1 MNFVFPY
8 FKTNNTHVRI
18 STNGFILFYTS
29 LSCCSVTRPTSSNSI
44 AAYNYD
50 LITTSAS
57 GKVYYRSITQT
68 NTDLT
73 TIQNEI
79 NQYLTTNFV
88 AKNAFLITYDN
99 ILSYTDRTDTAKFQI
114 ILSTDSQRSFL
125 TINYVKCLLRQ
136 TSLPLSEFDCLDASN
151 RFVQNFINNPCTS
164 SNVNVPGKWI
174 FNISSECNFPNYV

>member
-1 MNFVFPY
+1 MF
-8 FKTNNTHVRI
+8 NTL
-18 STNGFILFYTS
+18 ST
-29 LSCCSVTRPTSSNSI
+29 CCSITRPTSSNSI

-50 LITTSAS
+50 LITTTTS
-57 GKVYYRSITQT
+57 GRVYYRSISKT

-73 TIQNEI
+73 TIQTEI

-88 AKNAFLITYDN
+88 AKNAFLVTYDN

-136 TSLPLSEFDCLDASN
+136 TSLPLSEFDCLDRSN
-151 RFVQNFINNPCTS
+151 RFVQNLINNPCSS

-174 FNISSECNFPNYV
+174 FNISNAVSII